1 MQYTSLIS
9 PPSDIRNINTPPS
22 DIRNIN
28 KPPSDIR
35 NINTLPSDECGQ
47 MFFNPYNT
55 LNVEIQEQ
63 DVIFILSSY
72 NVPISKINNLKLY
85 KRAFV
90 HRSYVRRPNVE
101 NEKNNITIET
111 RPMNCLALKTK
122 SNERLEFLGDGILEA
137 VIKFYLYYRF
147 PKENEGF
154 MTEKK
159 IALVNNEHI
168 GQLSKDIGLHKWF
181 IISRHAEDKHIR
193 TNLKK
198 LGCLFE
204 SFVGAL
210 FLDANN
216 INIDDEDN
224 WFSKK
229 FRNDDFK
236 SSQYLSGPGFQI
248 AMIFIINVIEKHVN
262 WTNLIIDDDNFKNIL
277 QVKIQK
283 EFKVTPT
290 YLIIDENEDGFTMG
304 VYLVL
309 NKDIHNIDVKNASP
323 VNVLQDLIRD
333 KNKSCFIQ
341 IGNGKHKIKKKAE
354 QIACKAAIK
363 SLDKYYFQN

>member
-1 MQYTSLIS
+1 MHNCDLNH
-9 PPSDIRNINTPPS
+9 IRNNSTHIS
-22 DIRNIN
+22 QIKNIQ
-28 KPPSDIR
+28 
-35 NINTLPSDECGQ
+35 THQTDECSQ
-47 MFFNPYNT
+47 LFFNPYNT
-55 LNVEIQEQ
+55 LNIEIQEQ
-63 DVIFILSSY
+63 DIMFMLNSY
-72 NVPISKINNLKLY
+72 NVPITKINNIHLY

-90 HRSYVRRPNVE
+90 HRSYVRRPVLE
-101 NEKNNITIET
+101 NARNNITIED
-111 RPMNCLALKTK
+111 RPVNCLTLKTK

-168 GQLSKDIGLHKWF
+168 GQLAKDIGLHKWF

-204 SFVGAL
+204 SFIGAL

-216 INIDDEDN
+216 INIDNEDN

-229 FRNDDFK
+229 FQNCDFK
-236 SSQYLSGPGFQI
+236 SSEYLSGPGFQF

-262 WTNLIIDDDNFKNIL
+262 WTNLILDDDNFKNIL

-290 YLIIDENEDGFTMG
+290 YLVIDENEEGFTMG

-309 NKDIHNIDVKNASP
+309 NKDIHNINIKNASP
-323 VNVLQDLIRD
+323 VNILRNLILD
-333 KNKSCFIQ
+333 KKMQCFIQ
-341 IGNGKHKIKKKAE
+341 IGKGKHKIKKKAE
-354 QIACKAAIK
+354 QIACKSAIK
-363 SLDKYYFQN
+363 SLDKYYFQVE